1 MYVPM
6 ADLRAQYQSIRSDID
21 KAVQTVMENG
31 RYILGENVAALE
43 KEIAEYCGSAYG
55 IGVASGTDALALS
68 LKALGV
74 KAGDEVITTPFTFVA
89 TVEVIA
95 LLGARPIFVDIDP
108 KTFNISPTLLED
120 KITPKTK
127 VIMPVHLYGQA
138 ADMTSILE
146 VARRH
151 NVHVVCDGA
160 QAIGAEHKGKPIGCY
175 GDMVTLSFFPT
186 KNLGAAGD
194 GGMVL
199 TNNQELAEK
208 VKYLRFHGSGGTYSY
223 KHIGYCSRLDE
234 LQASI
239 LRAKLPYLDGWNERR
254 RNNAAIYNELFA
266 DACISI
272 PIEQPGNKHVYHQY
286 TIRTTQRDELR
297 SYLKSAGI
305 ETGIYY
311 PTPLHYEEAYRYLG
325 YKEGDFPE
333 AEKAARE
340 VLSLPVFPELT
351 EQQLAHVAA
360 TIRTFFE

>member
-6 ADLRAQYQSIRSDID
+6 ADLKAQYQSIRPEID
-21 KAVQTVMENG
+21 KAVQAVMENG

-43 KEIAEYCGSAYG
+43 KEIAEYCGSSFG

-95 LLGARPIFVDIDP
+95 LLGARPVFADIDP
-108 KTFNISPTLLED
+108 TTFNISPSLLEE
-120 KITPKTK
+120 KITPRTK
-127 VIMPVHLYGQA
+127 VIMPVHLYGQT
-138 ADMTSILE
+138 ADMTAILE
-146 VARRH
+146 IAKKNDIR
-151 NVHVVCDGA
+151 VVCDGA

-199 TNNQELAEK
+199 TNDPDLAEK
-208 VKYLRFHGSGGTYSY
+208 VRYLRFHGSGGTYSY
-223 KHIGYCSRLDE
+223 KYIGFCSRLDE

-239 LRAKLPYLDGWNERR
+239 LRTKLPHLAGWNTKR

-266 DACISI
+266 DTCISV
-272 PIEQPGNKHVYHQY
+272 PKEQAGNTHVYHQY
-286 TIRTTQRDELR
+286 TIRTARRDELR

-311 PTPLHYEEAYRYLG
+311 PTPLHFEEAYKYLG

-333 AEKAARE
+333 AEKAAGE

-351 EQQLAHVAA
+351 HQQLAHVAA